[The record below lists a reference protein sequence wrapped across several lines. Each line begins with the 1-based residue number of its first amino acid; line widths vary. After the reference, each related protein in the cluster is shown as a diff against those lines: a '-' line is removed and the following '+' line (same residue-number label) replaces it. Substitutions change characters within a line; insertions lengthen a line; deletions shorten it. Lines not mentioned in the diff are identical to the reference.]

1 MDTFDLEKTISFSNC
16 DEQGRLKLTALVDYM
31 METSNTQL
39 NLKRAGVEDLGEKGL
54 GWVVLDYDFNIKSL
68 PKADE
73 KVIFSTQ
80 ASGYNRFF
88 VYRDFS
94 VKNMKGE
101 TLLNVKSQWI
111 MFDLK
116 KRKMVPPDKD
126 IIDRFDGLEEKT
138 VRFKRAR
145 SLKEVSTKDTY
156 QVKYYDLDTNHH
168 VTNSKYFEWLIDSL
182 ERDFLNTHLPSH
194 LNITFKREIYDDEVV
209 EIEKFIDREKLETHH
224 EIKVGDEV
232 AALAKI
238 SWKNLK

>member
-1 MDTFDLEKTISFSNC
+1 MDTFELEKTISFSNC

-39 NLKRAGVEDLGEKGL
+39 NLKKAGVEDLGEKGL
-54 GWVVLDYDFNIKSL
+54 GWVVLDYDFQINSL

-73 KVIFSTQ
+73 KVIFSTR

-94 VKNMKGE
+94 VKNMAGE
-101 TLLNVKSQWI
+101 SLVEVKSQWI

-116 KRKMVPPDKD
+116 NRKMVPPDKE
-126 IIDRFDGLEEKT
+126 IISRFNKLKEAT
-138 VRFKRAR
+138 ICFKRAR
-145 SLKEVSTKDTY
+145 PLKEVSGSDTY
-156 QVKYYDLDTNHH
+156 KVKYYDLDTNHH

-182 ERDFLNTHLPSH
+182 ERDFLNNHLPTH

-209 EIEKFIDREKLETHH
+209 TMQKLVDIKNLETRH
-224 EIKVGDEV
+224 EIKVGNDV

>member
-1 MDTFDLEKTISFSNC
+1 MDTFELEKKISFSNC

-39 NLKRAGVEDLGEKGL
+39 NLKKAGIEDLGKKGL
-54 GWVVLDYDFNIKSL
+54 GWVVLDYEFNINSL

-94 VKNMKGE
+94 VKNLKGE
-101 TLLNVKSQWI
+101 LLLNVRSQWI

-116 KRKMVPPDKD
+116 NRKMVPPDRD
-126 IIDRFDGLEEKT
+126 IISHFDDLKEKT
-138 VRFKRAR
+138 FRFKRAR
-145 SLKEVSTKDTY
+145 SLKEINGSDTY

-168 VTNSKYFEWLIDSL
+168 VTNSKYFEWIIDSL
-182 ERDFLNTHLPSH
+182 ERDFLNNYLPTH

-209 EIEKFIDREKLETHH
+209 TIQHFTDLKNLETRH
-224 EIKVGDEV
+224 EIKVGNDV

-238 SWKNLK
+238 NWKSLK